1 MQKNLFQQ
9 TVYEVYKNKEA
20 AGYRIIETP
29 TMFLVLWNEPRL
41 LDLNV
46 AHCQKFEKTEL
57 DFLRR
62 RFKGLKLSI
71 ASNEQSSVRT
81 DRLTPDGTAAAMLL
95 ETAAPLPQ
103 KKKFEIKR
111 VETPQDTESFCK
123 IAAEAFRMQD
133 DVSVLARSL
142 YPDIDNPHCL
152 KYIGYAGNT
161 PAGIIEIAS
170 GSEACLI
177 SWVGVIP
184 SCRRQGLCSALL
196 VHAINGEMQK
206 GCHKFV
212 LVAAPLGQKI
222 YASFG
227 FKTIAERYDYILDI

>member
-20 AGYRIIETP
+20 AGYKIIETP

-95 ETAAPLPQ
+95 ETAAPCR
-103 KKKFEIKR
+103 KR
-111 VETPQDTESFCK
+111 RNLKLKGLKHRK
-123 IAAEAFRMQD
+123 IR
-133 DVSVLARSL
+133 
-142 YPDIDNPHCL
+142 NPFAKSPPRL
-152 KYIGYAGNT
+152 
-161 PAGIIEIAS
+161 
-170 GSEACLI
+170 SECRTMSAC
-177 SWVGVIP
+177 
-184 SCRRQGLCSALL
+184 
-196 VHAINGEMQK
+196 
-206 GCHKFV
+206 
-212 LVAAPLGQKI
+212 
-222 YASFG
+222 
-227 FKTIAERYDYILDI
+227 